1 MILAT
6 VDREASSDMTLKE
19 AAALADAFDD
29 EVHVLHVLTRS
40 DFVDLEWTSVDETG
54 GSLSI
59 DEVKSV
65 AKEIAQEAIDEAGI
79 EAESVGRMGDP
90 KDAILKYASD
100 NDARYIVVGT
110 RKRSPTGKA
119 LFGSVSQSVLL
130 NASVPVVTTRRE
142 R

>member
-6 VDREASSDMTLKE
+6 VDRAAPSKDILKE
-19 AAALADAFDD
+19 AATLADAFGD
-29 EVHVLHVLTRS
+29 EVHVLHVLSRS
-40 DFVDLEWTSVDETG
+40 DFVDLERTSVDKTG

-59 DEVKSV
+59 EEVKAV
-65 AKEIAQEAIDEAGI
+65 AAEIAREAIDEAGI
-79 EAESVGRMGDP
+79 EAEAVGRMGDP
-90 KDAILKYASD
+90 TDAILNYAAD
-100 NDARYIVVGT
+100 NDTRYILVGT

-130 NASVPVVTTRRE
+130 NAEAPVVATRRE